1 MKSRGKI
8 LSLLL
13 AICLVVGLLPTMAFA
28 ANGDKAIMLG
38 ASQLK
43 GRQVSRVYFG
53 TYQQSDNG
61 NGGYNT
67 DPVKW
72 RVLANDEEGSGTL
85 FLLSD
90 QNLDVFQYHTDN
102 ESVTWEKSTMRSWLN
117 GYDASQN
124 IGGDSGIDYTEDNFL
139 DTAFSEKEQ

>member
-1 MKSRGKI
+1 MYK
-8 LSLLL
+8 
-13 AICLVVGLLPTMAFA
+13 
-28 ANGDKAIMLG
+28 
-38 ASQLK
+38 
-43 GRQVSRVYFG
+43 RQ
-53 TYQQSDNG
+53 YQQSDNG

-124 IGGDSGIDYTEDNFL
+124 IGGDSGIDYTCL
-139 DTAFSEKEQ
+139 LYTSRCV

>member
-38 ASQLK
+38 ASHLK

-61 NGGYNT
+61 NGGYKTPTPSNGGCLPMMKKT
-67 DPVKW
+67 VGRCSCFPTRTLTCFNIIRIMRASHGK
-72 RVLANDEEGSGTL
+72 RAPCAPGSTGTTHRKT
-85 FLLSD
+85 SAAIA
-90 QNLDVFQYHTDN
+90 V
-102 ESVTWEKSTMRSWLN
+102 
-117 GYDASQN
+117 
-124 IGGDSGIDYTEDNFL
+124 
-139 DTAFSEKEQ
+139 